1 MADRLSSRMGSGTDA
16 VREFTRRAFVTGT
29 AVTMP
34 LIVTLIV
41 LGFVVDFVSKQ
52 LDPVVGFITS
62 TVGFASASEL
72 TLKLAAVLSLVLLVF
87 VIGVATEYRSDASDL
102 GLVFE
107 ALVARIPGIGSLYRS
122 LDEMSELLLDSDTDS
137 FREVK
142 LVEFPVEGSYSIAF
156 LTAETPDVV
165 TEAAAE
171 DDMVTLFLPLAPN
184 PVMGGYVLH
193 VIEDRVRDIDITVE
207 EGIQSIVSSGVATG
221 TERQRDLPE
230 DMSVR
235 IDRRL
240 DAADIV
246 AHVEDIEQYAADASA
261 KLEETARETMPST
274 DAITDSDDERARE
287 E

>member
-1 MADRLSSRMGSGTDA
+1 M
-16 VREFTRRAFVTGT
+16 
-29 AVTMP
+29 
-34 LIVTLIV
+34 
-41 LGFVVDFVSKQ
+41 
-52 LDPVVGFITS
+52 
-62 TVGFASASEL
+62 
-72 TLKLAAVLSLVLLVF
+72 VLLVF